1 MIATFHIAVAMK
13 PLDGNFAQNALNHG
27 VAGLNVDGCRV
38 GLNGEK
44 PKGSGNPSRNQ
55 TEVLAIQPVRSGG
68 GRWPANLIHDGSD
81 EVVGLFPSPHGAGYA
96 TDGKHCSC
104 KQPGYRKEPGA
115 FQYGEDGMRFGDTGS
130 AARFFKQIDEYK
142 K

>member
-13 PLDGNFAQNALNHG
+13 PLGGNFAQNALNHG

-81 EVVGLFPSPHGAGYA
+81 EVVGLFPETASGKGVAGMG
-96 TDGKHCSC
+96 DGKS
-104 KQPGYRKEPGA
+104 KGLFGNGSLTSYL
-115 FQYGEDGMRFGDTGS
+115 YGDTGS